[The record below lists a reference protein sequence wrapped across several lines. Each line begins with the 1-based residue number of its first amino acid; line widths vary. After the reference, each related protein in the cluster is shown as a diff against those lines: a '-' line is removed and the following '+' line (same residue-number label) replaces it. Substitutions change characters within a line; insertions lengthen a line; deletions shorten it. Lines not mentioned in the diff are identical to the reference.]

1 MAVFGSHSPD
11 FQASACR
18 ACTSRLGLVCTRT
31 NEALQVSTCSAPTVT
46 DIHVGPIWRVLSVE
60 YVSEIESF
68 A

>member
-1 MAVFGSHSPD
+1 MAASASHSPD
-11 FQASACR
+11 SQAPASR

-31 NEALQVSTCSAPTVT
+31 NEALQVSTCSASTAT

-60 YVSEIESF
+60 YVFAAESF